1 MAKVQNEAKAAA
13 KEKGSISND
22 KVGFFQSM
30 RFQTS
35 VFSYCTGSY
44 DNSEFYVTCTGIPE
58 DFNF

>member
-30 RFQTS
+30 RFQLLLFLVIALVAMTIVS
-35 VFSYCTGSY
+35 FMSLVPGFGG
-44 DNSEFYVTCTGIPE
+44 F
-58 DFNF
+58 

>member
-30 RFQTS
+30 RFQLLLFLVIALVAMTIVS
-35 VFSYCTGSY
+35 FMSLYRDSGG
-44 DNSEFYVTCTGIPE
+44 F
-58 DFNF
+58 